1 MRIIWSLK
9 DLVEIAKKRQQN
21 EFDCNIAITGAR
33 GNGKSSCSFKF
44 LSRLKGFKPWKHL
57 VYSRKEVM
65 KLLEKLKY
73 GTIQDDEAIRT
84 SYKRKFFDSDQQLL
98 IQMLNMYRDNFNI
111 YVACIPNFYS
121 LDKDL
126 RDLFKIH
133 IHIIERG
140 LGVVHLPNESS
151 LYSEDKWDI
160 KYNKKVEE
168 SWAQRKKKNLNF
180 RPKYDRL
187 TTSRGYIKIPK
198 LTPKQEA
205 LYKEIKETKRKMMY
219 EEEIKEEE
227 EGIVGFYDRLLER
240 IKEGKMTGETLQ
252 EIILANGLKYS
263 AVSSLLNVKLK
274 DAGVGKTLSEFLVKK
289 DKPLLS
295 NVIIDNKEV
304 DATKPKII

>member
-33 GNGKSSCSFKF
+33 GNGKSSCAFKF
-44 LSRLKGFKPWKHL
+44 HARFKGFKPWKHL

-73 GTIQDDEAIRT
+73 GNIQDDEAIRT
-84 SYKRKFFDSDQQLL
+84 AYKRKFADPEQQLL
-98 IQMLNMYRDNFNI
+98 IQMLNLYRDNFNI

-133 IHIIERG
+133 IQIIERG

-151 LYSEDKWDI
+151 LYSDDKWDI
-160 KYNKKVEE
+160 KYNQRVEE
-168 SWAQRKKKNLNF
+168 SWAQRKQKNINF

-187 TTSRGYIKIPK
+187 TTFRGYIRIPK

-227 EGIVGFYDRLLER
+227 DGKVGFYGRLLAR
-240 IKEGKMTGETLQ
+240 IKEGNMTKEVLQ
-252 EIILANGLKYS
+252 EVVLANGLKYS
-263 AVSSLLNVKLK
+263 AVSSLLNVKLQ
-274 DAGVGKTLSEFLVKK
+274 DEGAGKTLSEFLVNKIPNAQNKNQLPK
-289 DKPLLS
+289 DIYAYNP
-295 NVIIDNKEV
+295 D
-304 DATKPKII
+304 